1 MDFVNGWQGLAVA
14 AASLSML
21 LSGLVFCLGAVFDLR
36 SLRVW
41 AKAEFFQ
48 SVVSALLVAILLGA
62 SLATAGLPALVSDLA
77 GGQEPIAFADHYLEG
92 VNGRI
97 ESVSGLT
104 TAFVVVGEALKEV
117 EISVGVEPLVIS
129 DKPLA
134 GLDAV
139 MGDAKRILELL
150 SWVKLIN
157 EVQRVLFMFISA
169 TMMYYF
175 LPIGVILRGFPITR
189 AAGAFMMAVAVGAY
203 FVLPLTYVF
212 NAAAI
217 EKTNALIDTRLESL
231 KDFNQTVSL
240 SSWDLLNPAAVSS
253 FVASL
258 VQKSVWNLAL
268 SAIAPLA
275 KLVADLTV
283 ETTFF
288 PVFNFTVVFLFTRSL
303 YRVLASEVVLWT

>member
-1 MDFVNGWQGLAVA
+1 M
-14 AASLSML
+14 
-21 LSGLVFCLGAVFDLR
+21 
-36 SLRVW
+36 
-41 AKAEFFQ
+41 
-48 SVVSALLVAILLGA
+48 
-62 SLATAGLPALVSDLA
+62 
-77 GGQEPIAFADHYLEG
+77 
-92 VNGRI
+92 
-97 ESVSGLT
+97 
-104 TAFVVVGEALKEV
+104 
-117 EISVGVEPLVIS
+117 VIS

-150 SWVKLIN
+150 SWVKLVN

-175 LPIGVILRGFPITR
+175 LPIGVILRGFPLTR

-217 EKTNALIDTRLESL
+217 EKTNAAVDARLESL
-231 KDFNQTVSL
+231 KAFNQTVSL

-258 VQKSVWNLAL
+258 VQKEVWNLAL